1 MATETKDTDTFQLVF
16 DGEDI
21 RDGEMDV
28 FALAPALLGVGELFK
43 AADVSMNGSDTV
55 VTTAVKSNF
64 KEGSFEIFLSVEQHL
79 RDAAVGLLP
88 SISLL
93 GADNP
98 VSTVIGPVIDRVK
111 E

>member
-28 FALAPALLGVGELFK
+28 FALAPALLGIGELFNS
-43 AADVSMNGSDTV
+43 ADASMNGSDTV

-64 KEGSFEIFLSVEQHL
+64 KHGSFEIFLSVEQHL
-79 RDAAVGLLP
+79 RNAAAGLLP
-88 SISLL
+88 VIPLL
-93 GADNP
+93 GANNLI
-98 VSTVIGPVIDRVK
+98 STVIGSVID
-111 E
+111 